1 VSFTA
6 ARGRI
11 SLAFAL
17 VAAMALATPSPVAAS
32 TEFESV
38 AQIAR
43 AQVGDRFRLGAEG
56 PHRFDCSG
64 LVYFA
69 FERAGLLERVGGRR
83 RLARG
88 YLQWFRERGLAS
100 RSNPQPG
107 DLVVWGRGKHIGIY
121 LGDGK
126 AISAI
131 VNPYG
136 VRVHPVKGWINMR
149 FTTYLHVSV
158 TR

>member
-1 VSFTA
+1 
-6 ARGRI
+6 
-11 SLAFAL
+11 
-17 VAAMALATPSPVAAS
+17 M
-32 TEFESV
+32 

-43 AQVGDRFRLGAEG
+43 AQIGDRFRIGAEG

-69 FERAGLLERVGGRR
+69 FDRAGLLDRVGGRR

-100 RSNPQPG
+100 ARNPQPG
-107 DLVVWGRGKHIGIY
+107 DLVIWGRGKHIGIY

-126 AISAI
+126 AISALI
-131 VNPYG
+131 NPYG
-136 VRVHPVKGWINMR
+136 VKVHPVKGYLNMR
-149 FTTYLHVSV
+149 FTTYLHVSLD
-158 TR
+158 

>member
-1 VSFTA
+1 VSLSSV
-6 ARGRI
+6 GRRI
-11 SLAFAL
+11 GL
-17 VAAMALATPSPVAAS
+17 ALALAGALALPSAAPVAAGS
-32 TEFESV
+32 EFQ
-38 AQIAR
+38 AMAGIAR
-43 AQVGDRFRLGAEG
+43 AQVGDRFLLGAEG
-56 PHRFDCSG
+56 PRRFDCSG

-69 FERAGLLERVGGRR
+69 FKQAGLLDRVGGQR

-100 RSNPQPG
+100 RSNPRPG

-126 AISAI
+126 AISAV

-136 VRVHPVKGWINMR
+136 VKVHPVKGWLRME
-149 FTTYLHVSV
+149 FTTYLHV
-158 TR
+158 RLNR